1 MIEEIVWKSM
11 SIKKKKAWCK
21 STDGRWGSKENPKKS
36 AEEGRYLNNKTI

>member
-21 STDGRWGSKENPKKS
+21 STDGRWGKEGKKPQKERRGG
-36 AEEGRYLNNKTI
+36 ALFE